1 MQGKLSG
8 EDIKRVTELLRKSG
22 YKLTPQRQ
30 AIVDT
35 IISSVGNHLTVEEL
49 YALVRLKKP
58 EIGLATVYRTVILMN
73 ELGLVSRLDLKDG
86 SARYEMTRIEE
97 NHTHHHLICTRCS
110 RVSEFMGD
118 LLEPIEHVIE
128 EKYNFIIKDH
138 SLKFYGICE
147 ECAKEE
153 KLKEEKLV

>member
-97 NHTHHHLICTRCS
+97 NHTHHHLI
-110 RVSEFMGD
+110 
-118 LLEPIEHVIE
+118 
-128 EKYNFIIKDH
+128 
-138 SLKFYGICE
+138 
-147 ECAKEE
+147 
-153 KLKEEKLV
+153 